1 MKRLIMLCCAACVA
15 IVVMLFV
22 GCNAEN
28 EFATAEKIQALLS
41 EKKVEEA
48 LALVKEVQL
57 THPLVLHNVAVACSA
72 ASARRRFDNS
82 FDNSKNGNKREDPLA
97 TALEATAAE
106 LFLKAATKGDVDS
119 QYEVF
124 EHEKRRYDE
133 KYKEVSERKNGLD
146 KESALKSLKIA
157 PIALEMLEKAAKQG
171 KGESDLLEIYRHGRY
186 GIERDIP
193 KAIKLIKSR
202 AEKSE
207 AHALCARDMIE
218 IGQCFMCVE
227 DLGKAGEW
235 FEKAAEWFETTE
247 VQEPTALSSSY
258 SSDCKELAE
267 YLLAVKKWELAI
279 KWYKKAATAKD
290 ARKDAMVA
298 LYDIYS
304 KGEIVPKDEEE
315 ALKWLKKAVDAGD
328 SDATAKYGKVMSVRY
343 DMYFKGDGLAK
354 EKGEALLEWLK
365 KAADA
370 GDGDAKKKYE
380 VIMRRRQALAKKD
393 TPAQDGKAFL
403 AVLENLPVGEMREQ
417 YCKLNREL
425 LIANLRGVL
434 DGSFMKAHS
443 SFDGIDTG
451 WEGFILIQ
459 YWRDGFILDESGWR
473 EVMNGVP
480 LKKELSMFWL
490 PAWQH
495 LKPVPSEDKT
505 TPRISLSVWDLG
517 VNLWKDFKGGLNGRM
532 PTDLKL
538 QQFSTQNKGKFVVI
552 AHAEIFSVSAERV
565 LAWVRMSSNNEA
577 KICVRLGDVEK
588 DNKLDVSEE
597 VLHKVAKHTSWSDI
611 DEGQFGTIFGYVKQD
626 NMGNGSINVEGA
638 VFVPK
643 N

>member
-124 EHEKRRYDE
+124 EHEKRKYDE

-146 KESALKSLKIA
+146 KESALKALKIA

-193 KAIKLIKSR
+193 KAIKLIESR

-279 KWYKKAATAKD
+279 KLYKKAATAKD

-304 KGEIVPKDEEE
+304 KGEIVPKDEDE
-315 ALKWLKKAVDAGD
+315 ALKWLKKATDAGD
-328 SDATAKYGKVMSVRY
+328 RD
-343 DMYFKGDGLAK
+343 AK
-354 EKGEALLEWLK
+354 EKYETIMQRRDALTKTDKPAKNGQEFMSVFKELP
-365 KAADA
+365 A
-370 GDGDAKKKYE
+370 GKIRD
-380 VIMRRRQALAKKD
+380 
-393 TPAQDGKAFL
+393 
-403 AVLENLPVGEMREQ
+403 Q
-417 YCKLNREL
+417 YCQLNRQV
-425 LIANLRGVL
+425 LISNLRAEL
-434 DGSFMKAHS
+434 DGRAGSILWMEHSDPSFCFVENWKD
-443 SFDGIDTG
+443 SFS
-451 WEGFILIQ
+451 
-459 YWRDGFILDESGWR
+459 LDDMGWR
-473 EVMNGVP
+473 EVMYGVP
-480 LKKELSMFWL
+480 LKKSKSHLWL
-490 PAWQH
+490 AAYEH
-495 LKPVPSEDKT
+495 LKSTLPPDDT
-505 TPRISLSVWDLG
+505 NTPRIAKSVAIQGRELWDY
-517 VNLWKDFKGGLNGRM
+517 FTEECKGKN

-538 QQFSTQNKGKFVVI
+538 QRFANDAVGDFVWI
-552 AHAEIFSVSAERV
+552 ENAKIFTVSADRVSAYVKLPNSEVKIRV
-565 LAWVRMSSNNEA
+565 LLTHIVPPKTRNASGNILDDYLTEVANRDNSKNSSF
-577 KICVRLGDVEK
+577 DPSEK
-588 DNKLDVSEE
+588 LFDKMF
-597 VLHKVAKHTSWSDI
+597 KHTNWLDLE
-611 DEGQFGTIFGYVKQD
+611 EGQNATIYGYIKND
-626 NMGNGSINVEGA
+626 NDHPSGVNVEGRIHIQE
-638 VFVPK
+638 K
-643 N
+643 